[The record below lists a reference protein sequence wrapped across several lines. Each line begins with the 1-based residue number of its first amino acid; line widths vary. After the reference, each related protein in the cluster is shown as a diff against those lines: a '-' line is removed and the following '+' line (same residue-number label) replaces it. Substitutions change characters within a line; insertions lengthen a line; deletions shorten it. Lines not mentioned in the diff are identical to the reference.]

1 MVVVGVVV
9 GLVVTEGES
18 GFEIAGF
25 NTGVVDGVGFTV
37 GIVVIGVV
45 TSICLAEIVL
55 DNGACFSLFAS
66 WSEPEIK
73 IRLR

>member
-1 MVVVGVVV
+1 MVVGVVV

-25 NTGVVDGVGFTV
+25 NTGVVDDGVGFTV

-55 DNGACFSLFAS
+55 DNDACFSLFAS
-66 WSEPEIK
+66 
-73 IRLR
+73 